1 MTTAR
6 KSNAQLGRS
15 IRITPTR
22 PVESLVDTFLPCMS
36 TSKRVGGCDHSA
48 SGDML
53 SLPCWSSVPSRIQP
67 ELVRSL
73 GGRRGVTLGA
83 HHAMLQA
90 KHARCVRA
98 GGRHSGVS
106 LTAAVSPFRSVAHAA
121 QRRTSCAATAN
132 ETAAGACT
140 CTGCFCGA
148 DALFLRVVDD
158 V

>member
-67 ELVRSL
+67 ELVRWTKGWNTGSTPRNAAGEARTMCKSGWKTFWSPPDCGSL
-73 GGRRGVTLGA
+73 SISQRCTCCAASHKLRSHSERDRGRRLHVHRL
-83 HHAMLQA
+83 LLWC
-90 KHARCVRA
+90 RCVVLT
-98 GGRHSGVS
+98 GR
-106 LTAAVSPFRSVAHAA
+106 
-121 QRRTSCAATAN
+121 
-132 ETAAGACT
+132 
-140 CTGCFCGA
+140 
-148 DALFLRVVDD
+148 
-158 V
+158 